1 MLWQTHPEAAE
12 AFLAQAQQDVKNRYH
27 YYKQLSELELERSH
41 PRFIAQSPNQNSGSR
56 RTMMAD
62 LTTNYLGLKLKNPLV
77 PSASP
82 LSKDL
87 NSAKRLEDAG
97 AAALVMSSLFEEKIN
112 AEQQHMERFFYQ
124 QSLGHGES
132 DSFHPIHH
140 EVQTY
145 RERYLENVQKL
156 KAGLSIPIIAS
167 LNGDSLGGW
176 VDCGKELQQAG
187 ADALELNVYHLAANG
202 DENSETVEQRY
213 LDILRELKAHVQIPI
228 AMKISSQFSSPIHFA
243 KQLEAAGASGIN
255 LFNRFYQS
263 DIDLETLEV
272 VPKLELST
280 PQEALLRIRWTALL
294 YCRTNLSLSVT
305 GGFHQTPDVIKALL
319 AGADVVQ
326 LCSVL
331 LKEGVG
337 RLSEILT
344 ELEQWLESHEYDSI
358 QQLKGS
364 VSHKN
369 AIDPVL
375 MNAQIM
381 CRFWIIILVQRAFYV
396 NKTGVN

>member
-1 MLWQTHPEAAE
+1 
-12 AFLAQAQQDVKNRYH
+12 
-27 YYKQLSELELERSH
+27 
-41 PRFIAQSPNQNSGSR
+41 
-56 RTMMAD
+56 MAD
-62 LTTNYLGLKLKNPLV
+62 LTTKYLGLTLKNPLV

-87 NSAKRLEDAG
+87 DSAKRLEEAG
-97 AAALVMSSLFEEKIN
+97 ASALVMHSLFEEKIN
-112 AEQQHMERFFYQ
+112 AEQAQMARFFYE
-124 QSLGHGES
+124 QSLGYGEA

-140 EVQTY
+140 DVQTY
-145 RERYLENVQKL
+145 QERYLENLQKL
-156 KAGLSIPIIAS
+156 KTGLSIPVIAS

-176 VDCGKELQQAG
+176 VDYGKELQQAG
-187 ADALELNVYHLAANG
+187 ADALELNVYHLAANA
-202 DENSETVEQRY
+202 DENSETVEARY

-228 AMKISSQFSSPIHFA
+228 TMKISPQFSSPIHFV
-243 KQLEAAGASGIN
+243 KQLETAGANGVV

-272 VPKLELST
+272 IPKLELST

-294 YCRTNLSLSVT
+294 YGRTNLSIAVT

-331 LKEGVG
+331 LKDGVG
-337 RLSEILT
+337 RLSEMLT
-344 ELEQWLESHEYDSI
+344 ELEQWLDAHEYNSI

-364 VSHKN
+364 VSQQN
-369 AIDPVL
+369 AIDPSAYERANYVQVL
-375 MNAQIM
+375 DSFSCPASVL
-381 CRFWIIILVQRAFYV
+381 R
-396 NKTGVN
+396 